1 MPASVCIALIE
12 AGHNIIYARRNDL
25 KRVLLTGADL
35 TIANTDG
42 NTALHLGARTG
53 ELAIIQSLLSTERLW
68 DACSPEHS
76 HTPLMAAVFGFHLRD
91 RVNMQRITEVLIAAN
106 ADLNAVDHVGQ
117 NALLVALWQVVRSAS
132 VYLHCTDRGLI
143 IRNATWTRCIG
154 L

>member
-1 MPASVCIALIE
+1 MHCTDRGRSQ
-12 AGHNIIYARRNDL
+12 HIYARRNDL

-35 TIANTDG
+35 TIANTAG

-53 ELAIIQSLLSTERLW
+53 DLAIIQSLLEHGAPL

-76 HTPLMAAVFGFHLRD
+76 HTLMAAVFGFHLRD

-106 ADLNAVDHVGQ
+106 ANLNAVDHVGQ
-117 NALLVALWQVVRSAS
+117 NALLVALCQVVRSAS
-132 VYLHCTDRGLI
+132 VCLHCTDRGLI